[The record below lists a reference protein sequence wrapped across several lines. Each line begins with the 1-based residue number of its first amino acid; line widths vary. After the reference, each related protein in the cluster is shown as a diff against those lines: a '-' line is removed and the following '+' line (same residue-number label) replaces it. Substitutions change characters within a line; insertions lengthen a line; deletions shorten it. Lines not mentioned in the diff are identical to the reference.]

1 MTAPDPIDLDHL
13 DALYVAA
20 TPGDWR
26 RVYVYNIS
34 NSVGWVARVDAG
46 EPTADCIVALYNA
59 WPAVSAELR
68 RLRAENEKLRAER
81 DGAVRHAL
89 STLDKQGD
97 DDGN

>member
-1 MTAPDPIDLDHL
+1 MTDPVDLDRL
-13 DALYVAA
+13 DALFAN
-20 TPGDWR
+20 TFRSDMIG
-26 RVYVYNIS
+26 
-34 NSVGWVARVDAG
+34 ARIELDM
-46 EPTADCIVALYNA
+46 ALHHA
-59 WPAVSAELR
+59 WPAISAELR